1 MLGKDSDATAY
12 SQLADR
18 IRQKFNATYFNGTD
32 EYQNLGS
39 PQTANAMALIT
50 GLVDPVHAQ
59 DVVERIV
66 ADIRARGNQQTSGD
80 VGFTY
85 LVQALARHG
94 RSDVLLEVANRRDIG
109 SYGFIIDR
117 GWTSMPEAWDAGTS
131 ASMNHCMLGH
141 IQQWFYHHLAGIQCD
156 PTGPGFKRIII
167 RPQVVGDLTWVKSHH
182 DSLYGRITS
191 NWCRRDDQFVMEV
204 TVPANTTATVYVP
217 TTVAQSVTESGTPAA
232 RAERVKFLRHE
243 ANAAVFEVPSGNYRF
258 EANHE

>member
-1 MLGKDSDATAY
+1 M
-12 SQLADR
+12 ADR
-18 IRQKFNATYFNGTD
+18 IKRKFNATYFNGID

-39 PQTANAMALIT
+39 PQTANAMALET
-50 GLVDPVHAQ
+50 GLVDPARGR
-59 DVVERIV
+59 DVVGRIV

-85 LVQALARHG
+85 LVRALARHG
-94 RSDVLLEVANRRDIG
+94 HSDVLFDVANRRDIG

-182 DSLYGRITS
+182 DSPHGRIAIGWQREAERLTL
-191 NWCRRDDQFVMEV
+191 DV
-204 TVPANTTATVYVP
+204 TIPVNTTATVYVP
-217 TTVAQSVTESGTPAA
+217 TTDAQSVTENGTPASQ
-232 RAERVKFLRHE
+232 AERVKFLRHE
-243 ANAAVFEVPSGNYRF
+243 PGAAVFEVLSGNYRF
-258 EANHE
+258 VTPM